1 MDGVVMS
8 KKEMRIFRHAMN
20 VIEGRLSIV
29 EFSTIIDKSYRQ
41 AQRIIKKVKE
51 KSILGVIHG
60 NTGKAPV
67 NKTCPLLMKESL
79 DLLKEDYSDFNLLH
93 FVETIQSKEG
103 IEVGYSSLYRQ
114 ARKKNLIKQ
123 QKRRS
128 SKTHKSRPRLPREG
142 MLIQFDGSEHQWFG
156 NTTCD
161 LIAGID
167 DATGKIVNAEFFIGE
182 TSLHSMTVI
191 QGIIE
196 EHGVPEAFYMDEA
209 SIFGKRERDWNSQIA
224 RAFESLGIKLILAS
238 SPQAKGRVERLFR
251 TLQDRLIAELNF
263 VQISNINDAN
273 KYLKE
278 VFIPAFNKK
287 FSHPPREATSCF
299 SEQKI
304 PNLELILCR
313 KEKRKIT
320 PGNTFSYKGMK
331 YLLKENRD
339 YRFRTININTHQ
351 NMSVSYDI
359 MGKKVSVE
367 EIVISEDNRRKS
379 A

>member
-8 KKEMRIFRHAMN
+8 KKEMKIFRHAMN

-41 AQRIIKKVKE
+41 AQRIVKRVKE
-51 KSILGVIHG
+51 KSVLGAIHG
-60 NTGKAPV
+60 NTGKVPI
-67 NKTCPLLMKESL
+67 NKTCPLLMKETIE
-79 DLLKEDYSDFNLLH
+79 LLENHYSEFNLTH
-93 FVETIQSKEG
+93 FNEIIKDKEG
-103 IEVGYSSLYRQ
+103 IEISYSSLYRQ

-128 SKTHKSRPRLPREG
+128 SKCHKSRPRLPSEG
-142 MLIQFDGSEHQWFG
+142 MLIQFDGSEHKWFG
-156 NTTCD
+156 NILCD

-191 QGIIE
+191 QNIIE

-224 RAFESLGIKLILAS
+224 RAFETLGINLILAS
-238 SPQAKGRVERLFR
+238 SPQAKGRIERLFR

-263 VQISNINDAN
+263 VQITNINDAN

-278 VFIPAFNKK
+278 IFIPSFNKK
-287 FSHPPREATSCF
+287 FSHPPREAKSSF

-304 PNLELILCR
+304 SNLDLILCR
-313 KEKRKIT
+313 KEQRKVT
-320 PGNTFSYKGMK
+320 AGNTFSYKGNK
-331 YLLKENRD
+331 YILKENRD
-339 YRFRTININTHQ
+339 YRFRTLNINTHQ
-351 NMSVSYDI
+351 DYSISYDI
-359 MGKKVSVE
+359 MGKKVAVE
-367 EIVISEDNRRKS
+367 KFSEGQCNIEG
-379 A
+379 AA